1 MAEEKTAKTAQT
13 AQPGGLKKNARG
25 KVKNPKKTVLRLMS
39 YLKKFRVHFT
49 IVLICIFLNA
59 FANVRGSLFI
69 QTVIDDYIT
78 PMLSTGSKD
87 FSPLLSAVMTM
98 AMIYAVG
105 IISGTICSRTCRLS
119 P

>member
-78 PMLSTGSKD
+78 PMLSTGS
-87 FSPLLSAVMTM
+87 
-98 AMIYAVG
+98 
-105 IISGTICSRTCRLS
+105 
-119 P
+119 